1 MAFSR
6 AFQCRALGYL
16 RGGASGDR
24 EAVLRLW
31 IGALGQR
38 RARRGPHAAIPAG
51 VAVVPVQ
58 IRAGRAAGAS
68 ADDAAATGGVCGA
81 ERAGDATGKPASGG
95 LDQDFGDVSGSGG
108 GGIHVHSEA
117 SELCVGGIG
126 AEGR

>member
-31 IGALGQR
+31 AGALGQR

-58 IRAGRAAGAS
+58 IRSGRDSG
-68 ADDAAATGGVCGA
+68 AAAADQPAAVRVCGA
-81 ERAGDATGKPASGG
+81 IGAGDAAGKPQREG
-95 LDQDFGDVSGSGG
+95 LDQDLGDVSGSGG